1 MDRDKLIFR
10 YFFNAGLDRETG
22 ICDGEGCD
30 IMKLDDEGNE
40 EYVGSIYGVLPGDI
54 SGMDDTALEN
64 LLAAYGYLS
73 LVK

>member
-1 MDRDKLIFR
+1 MDRDKLVFR
-10 YFFNAGLDRETG
+10 YFFNAGLDKETG

-30 IMKLDDEGNE
+30 IMKLDNEGNE

-54 SGMDDTALEN
+54 SGMDDTALAN

>member
-10 YFFNAGLDRETG
+10 YFFNAGLDKETG
-22 ICDGEGCD
+22 ICDGEGCN

-40 EYVGSIYGVLPGDI
+40 EYVGRIYGVLPGDI

>member
-10 YFFNAGLDRETG
+10 YFFNPGLDKETG
-22 ICDGEGCD
+22 ICDGEGCN

-64 LLAAYGYLS
+64 LLAAYGYLP

>member
-1 MDRDKLIFR
+1 MDRDKLIFK
-10 YFFNAGLDRETG
+10 YFFNAGLDKETG

>member
-10 YFFNAGLDRETG
+10 YFFNAGLDKETG
-22 ICDGEGCD
+22 ICDGEGCN

>member
-10 YFFNAGLDRETG
+10 YFFNAGLDKETG
-22 ICDGEGCD
+22 ICDGEGCN

-64 LLAAYGYLS
+64 LLAAYGYLP

>member
-1 MDRDKLIFR
+1 MDRKKLEFR
-10 YFFNAGLDRETG
+10 YFFNAGLDKETG

-73 LVK
+73 RVK